1 MRPRTHRCIGGINC
15 LWSVAIPNQKACSVH
30 GRRPLV
36 AIKSRISWCCRPS
49 TSRGPGLRDHL
60 PSAESAASNWSC
72 AGEECVCV
80 VYLSSSR
87 TRTQEPGEGVV
98 NQRTFCLLIV
108 GVVIQRYADFP
119 QWHAAATCG
128 SCKKRSASGDSF
140 WGRTATALLSFS
152 CRFWRQVDDLNSKV
166 HATGFFFGIA
176 GAACEEKILAMDGG
190 IATDVLCLR
199 SCPTCELHHIPS

>member
-1 MRPRTHRCIGGINC
+1 MRVRPRTHRCIGGIDC
-15 LWSVAIPNQKACSVH
+15 LWSVAIPDQKACSVH

-72 AGEECVCV
+72 AEEVCVCV

-108 GVVIQRYADFP
+108 GVVIQRYADCP

-140 WGRTATALLSFS
+140 WGRTATACFLSRVAFGAKSTTSTQKCTPQDSFLVLLGQRVRR
-152 CRFWRQVDDLNSKV
+152 RF
-166 HATGFFFGIA
+166 
-176 GAACEEKILAMDGG
+176 
-190 IATDVLCLR
+190 
-199 SCPTCELHHIPS
+199 